1 MVEANVDVDIFMV
14 VLDEIDY
21 IAETLRTVLEQTHPH
36 ISRVVVAVGGD
47 DGTEDVCRRLSAEDP
62 RLVVLRNESGST
74 PVGLNLALSE
84 CTATWVARV
93 DGHCLLQSEHV
104 AGLVAAALESR
115 AACVGPTMVTRPSGN
130 GAVAVGIA
138 AAMSSR
144 LFTGGS
150 RYRSSAEEG
159 FVDTVNFAMYHRET
173 LEAIGGFDGRLLR
186 NQDDELHDRLRRA
199 GHRIW
204 ITSRVQVVYFA
215 RPTLRRLWRQYL
227 EYGVWRWRSH
237 RLAGQRI
244 RARHLAP
251 IGVVAAALVSVG
263 HALRRPKVTLLL
275 VPAAFSS
282 SEVGLRMGQRRRQL
296 ASTPGSG
303 LAEAV
308 AGVTMA
314 LAYGTG
320 LISELAREV
329 GRPGGGLAGGGR
341 LPSAAPP
348 AGRHQRLPAMGSGE
362 GSSTGPPRW

>member
-1 MVEANVDVDIFMV
+1 MVEPNVDVDIFMV

-36 ISRVVVAVGGD
+36 VNGVVVAVGGD
-47 DGTEDVCRRLSAEDP
+47 DGTEEVCRRLSAENP
-62 RLVVLRNESGST
+62 RLVVLRNDSGST
-74 PVGLNLALSE
+74 PVGLNLALSA

-93 DGHCLLQSEHV
+93 DGHCLLQPEHV
-104 AGLVAAALESR
+104 AGLVAAALDSG
-115 AACVGPTMVTRPSGN
+115 AACVGPTMATRPSGE
-130 GAVAVGIA
+130 GAVAAGIA

-150 RYRSSAEEG
+150 RYRSSADEG

-173 LEAIGGFDGRLLR
+173 LEAIGGFDDRLLR

-204 ITSRVQVVYFA
+204 ITNRVQVVYFA

-282 SEVGLRMGQRRRQL
+282 EVGLRVGQSRRQL
-296 ASTPGSG
+296 LSTPGSG

-320 LISELAREV
+320 LIAELAREV
-329 GRPGGGLAGGGR
+329 GRPGGGAGGGDR
-341 LPSAAPP
+341 LASAPP
-348 AGRHQRLPAMGSGE
+348 PAEPHQRLPPIGGGK
-362 GSSTGPPRW
+362 GSSTGLPWW